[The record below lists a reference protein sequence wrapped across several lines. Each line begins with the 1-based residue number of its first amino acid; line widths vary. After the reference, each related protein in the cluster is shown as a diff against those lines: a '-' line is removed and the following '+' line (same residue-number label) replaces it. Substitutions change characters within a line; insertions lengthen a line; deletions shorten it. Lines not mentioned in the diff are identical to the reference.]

1 LGFGLIYANGGGEHF
16 ASKHASFGT
25 AALVLGGGATP
36 ERVFPTEG
44 ADAGEKWGERGKDD
58 W

>member
-1 LGFGLIYANGGGEHF
+1 LIYANGGGEHF

-44 ADAGEKWGERGKDD
+44 ADAGEKWGERGTDD